1 MIKTFDKKLGEKLT
15 AIRVEKNLSQQYVA
29 DRMNL
34 SRSAISYY
42 ELGRRTIDVET
53 LFKLCDIYNV
63 NVNDVVVTNA
73 IDKIKK
79 H

>member
-15 AIRVEKNLSQQYVA
+15 AIRVERDLSQQYVA

-42 ELGRRTIDVET
+42 ELGRRTILV
-53 LFKLCDIYNV
+53 IYACNS
-63 NVNDVVVTNA
+63 
-73 IDKIKK
+73 
-79 H
+79 

>member
-29 DRMNL
+29 DRMSL

-63 NVNDVVVTNA
+63 DVNEILSDVRKYVY
-73 IDKIKK
+73 KK
-79 H
+79 

>member
-63 NVNDVVVTNA
+63 NVNDVVDSVR
-73 IDKIKK
+73 KYVYKK
-79 H
+79 W

>member
-63 NVNDVVVTNA
+63 NVNDVVDSVR
-73 IDKIKK
+73 KYVYKK
-79 H
+79 